1 MQIETT
7 VKNHLTPIKMA
18 VIYIKKNPLVRMWSK
33 GHPSALMVGMLVQ
46 PLWKTA
52 WRILKKLEIYNPAF
66 LLLSIDL
73 KMKTLIRKGSC
84 IPSSLQHYLQ

>member
-1 MQIETT
+1 
-7 VKNHLTPIKMA
+7 MA
-18 VIYIKKNPLVRMWSK
+18 VIYIKKKPLVRMWSK

-46 PLWKTA
+46 PLWKTV
-52 WRILKKLEIYNPAF
+52 WRILKKLEIYKPAF